1 MFFNFIF
8 LGFTMVDKYLKSNW
22 LLFII
27 LIFAISR
34 VIMSYQFGLANSLI
48 LHGKGTFAA
57 TMCNWDCKW
66 YFTIINDRYDH
77 TIRTSPKVWKGL
89 ANWAF
94 FPLYP
99 NIVGFV
105 SDITTLGPVF
115 TGILLN
121 QLFIFI
127 TAVYFYR
134 LLRLNFNDLNSRFG
148 VVILVFSPFSVYFAS
163 LYTEALYIMLSVVGF
178 YYLRTSRELTASIL
192 GGLLAAT
199 RPVGIMFMVPVFINF
214 IRHRKP
220 LTKLILA
227 LALSS
232 AGLVCYMLFLHY
244 RAGDFLA
251 FKHIQKGWGRTGW
264 DTAHLGKQI
273 WAMITD
279 FHNSV
284 LFLISV
290 LLSLYMLVKKY
301 YEEALFNLA
310 CILPG
315 VLTGTMMS
323 EGRFC
328 GTLFTFYFG
337 LVVLAEKS
345 WTIKISVLMISLVL
359 YMSYYVYWVGHANFL
374 I

>member
-1 MFFNFIF
+1 
-8 LGFTMVDKYLKSNW
+8 MVDKYLKSNW
-22 LLFII
+22 FLFIV

-34 VIMSYQFGLANSLI
+34 IIMSYQFGLANSLI
-48 LHGKGTFAA
+48 LNGKGTFAA

-66 YFTIINDRYDH
+66 YLTIINGGYDH
-77 TIRTSPKVWKGL
+77 AIRSSPKVWKGL

-99 NIVGFV
+99 NIVGFM

-121 QLFIFI
+121 QFFIFV

-134 LLRLNFNDLNSRFG
+134 LLRLNFSDLNSRFG

-163 LYTEALYIMLSVVGF
+163 LYTEALYIMLSVMGF
-178 YYLRTSRELTASIL
+178 YYLRTSREITASVF

-220 LTKLILA
+220 LTKLIFA
-227 LALSS
+227 LAISS

-251 FKHIQKGWGRTGW
+251 FKHIQKGWGRNGW

-273 WAMITD
+273 WAMVTD
-279 FHNSV
+279 FHNSI

-290 LLSLYMLVKKY
+290 LISLYMLVKKY

-315 VLTGTMMS
+315 AFTGTMMS

-337 LVVLAEKS
+337 FVVLAEKS
-345 WTIKISVLMISLVL
+345 WTVKILILMISLVL

>member
-22 LLFII
+22 LLFIV

-34 VIMSYQFGLANSLI
+34 IIMYYQFGLANTLI
-48 LHGKGTFAA
+48 LNGKGTFAA
-57 TMCNWDCKW
+57 TMCKWDCRW
-66 YFTIINDRYDH
+66 YLTIINDGYDH
-77 TIRTSPKVWKGL
+77 AIRTSPRIWKGL

-99 NIVGFV
+99 NIVGFI
-105 SDITTLGPVF
+105 SKITTLGPVL

-121 QLFIFI
+121 QLFVFI
-127 TAVYFYR
+127 AAIYFYL
-134 LLRLNFNDLNSRFG
+134 LLRLNFSDLNSRFG
-148 VVILVFSPFSVYFAS
+148 VVLLVFSPFSVYFAS
-163 LYTEALYIMLSVVGF
+163 LYTEALFIMLSVAGF
-178 YYLRTSRELTASIL
+178 YYLRSSREVAAGIL
-192 GGLLAAT
+192 GALLGAT
-199 RPVGIMFMVPVFINF
+199 RPVGIMLMVPIFINF
-214 IRHRKP
+214 VRHRKP
-220 LTKLILA
+220 FTKMILV
-227 LALSS
+227 LAV
-232 AGLVCYMLFLHY
+232 AGTGLVFFMLFLQY

-251 FKHIQKGWGRTGW
+251 FQHIQKGWGRNGW
-264 DTAHLGKQI
+264 DSAHLGKQI
-273 WAMITD
+273 WAMVTD
-279 FHNSV
+279 YHNSL
-284 LFLISV
+284 LFLMSCI
-290 LLSLYMLVKKY
+290 LSIYMLMKKY

>member
-66 YFTIINDRYDH
+66 YLTIINDGYDH

-264 DTAHLGKQI
+264 DTAHLGKPI

>member
-1 MFFNFIF
+1 
-8 LGFTMVDKYLKSNW
+8 MVDKYLKSNW
-22 LLFII
+22 FLFIV

-34 VIMSYQFGLANSLI
+34 TIMYYQFNIANVLL
-48 LHGKGTFAA
+48 LHNKSTFSGA
-57 TMCNWDCKW
+57 MCKWDCKW
-66 YFTIINDRYDH
+66 YLTIINDGYDH
-77 TIRTSPKVWKGL
+77 AIRTHPKIWKGL

-99 NIVGFV
+99 NVVGIT
-105 SDITTLGPVF
+105 SKITTLDPVIA
-115 TGILLN
+115 GILLN

-127 TAVYFYR
+127 AAVFFYK

-148 VVILVFSPFSVYFAS
+148 VVLLVFTPFSVYFSS
-163 LYTEALYIMLSVVGF
+163 LYTEGLFIALSVVGF
-178 YYLRTSRELTASIL
+178 YCLRTNRDFRSGLL

-199 RPVGIMFMVPVFINF
+199 RPVGIMFLVPVFINF
-214 IRHRKP
+214 VRHRKNF
-220 LTKLILA
+220 LKMLIVLA
-227 LALSS
+227 LAAS
-232 AGLVCYMLFLHY
+232 GLVLYMLFLHY
-244 RAGDFLA
+244 RAGDYLA
-251 FKHIQKGWGRTGW
+251 FQHIQKGWGRKGW
-264 DTAHLGKQI
+264 DMAHLGKQL

-284 LFLISV
+284 LFLISF
-290 LLSLYMLVKKY
+290 LLSIYMLVKKY

-315 VLTGTMMS
+315 VMTGTMMS

-337 LVVLAEKS
+337 IVVLAERS
-345 WTIKISVLMISLVL
+345 WTIKISVLMVSLVL
-359 YMSYYVYWVGHANFL
+359 YMSYYIYWVGHANFL

>member
-1 MFFNFIF
+1 MFFNLIF

-66 YFTIINDRYDH
+66 YLTIINDGYDH

>member
-1 MFFNFIF
+1 
-8 LGFTMVDKYLKSNW
+8 MVDKYLKSNW

-66 YFTIINDRYDH
+66 YLTIINDGYDH

-178 YYLRTSRELTASIL
+178 YYLRTSRQLTASIL

-273 WAMITD
+273 CAMITD